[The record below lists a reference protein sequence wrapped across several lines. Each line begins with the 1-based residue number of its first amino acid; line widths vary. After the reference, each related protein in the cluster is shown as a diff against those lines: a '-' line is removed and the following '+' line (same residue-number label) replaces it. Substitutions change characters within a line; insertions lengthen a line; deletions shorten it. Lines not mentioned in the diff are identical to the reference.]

1 VFHISQLKKRIGQG
15 TITSTSLPIVGSDGR
30 LRIAPAEILGR
41 RMIKKG
47 NAAEVE
53 LLIRWTNLPE
63 SEATWEEYQR
73 LKLQFP
79 YFVLGDKEIVM
90 GREMSGTSNT
100 IRCRIEK
107 EDERRET
114 YSRCKSSNQKD

>member
-1 VFHISQLKKRIGQG
+1 M
-15 TITSTSLPIVGSDGR
+15 D
-30 LRIAPAEILGR
+30 RIAPAEILGR

-79 YFVLGDKEIVM
+79 GQGNFDGEGNV
-90 GREMSGTSNT
+90 RN
-100 IRCRIEK
+100 
-107 EDERRET
+107 
-114 YSRCKSSNQKD
+114 

>member
-79 YFVLGDKEIVM
+79 GQGNFDGEGNV
-90 GREMSGTSNT
+90 RN
-100 IRCRIEK
+100 
-107 EDERRET
+107 
-114 YSRCKSSNQKD
+114 